1 MCLYKEWWIFK
12 FSLTMQ
18 NENAE
23 YESPNLYIEKCGI
36 YIITIH
42 AMDIEGNDD
51 LMANIYGKSL

>member
-1 MCLYKEWWIFK
+1 M
-12 FSLTMQ
+12 TMQ

-23 YESPNLYIEKCGI
+23 YESPKVYIEKCGI